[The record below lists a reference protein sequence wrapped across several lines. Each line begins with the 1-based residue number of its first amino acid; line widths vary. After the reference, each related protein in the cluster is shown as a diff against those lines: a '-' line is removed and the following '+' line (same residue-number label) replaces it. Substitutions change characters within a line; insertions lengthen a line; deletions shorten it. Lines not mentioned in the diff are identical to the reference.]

1 MYLNNRKRE
10 LISWQFSVTYINS
23 NRSSWIFSQNTQ
35 YFIIYVIS
43 GKVNIRGT
51 SGQRDQKNTWLL
63 AFASL

>member
-1 MYLNNRKRE
+1 MHLNNRKKE

-23 NRSSWIFSQNTQ
+23 NRSFWIFSQNTQ

-51 SGQRDQKNTWLL
+51 RG
-63 AFASL
+63 F